1 MVLRLEAE
9 ELTQYT
15 DDLDADQK
23 RELLAAL
30 LHSLDSVLPF
40 LQKASLHLI
49 EIIPQCI
56 RLVQPVVGQLR
67 CLK

>member
-23 RELLAAL
+23 RDLLAAL

-40 LQKASLHLI
+40 LQKVCTCLLLHHMA
-49 EIIPQCI
+49 
-56 RLVQPVVGQLR
+56 
-67 CLK
+67 

>member
-40 LQKASLHLI
+40 LQKASPPH
-49 EIIPQCI
+49 CGYH
-56 RLVQPVVGQLR
+56 VAVHHTM
-67 CLK
+67 